1 MHARHAASSRYT
13 SVMAE
18 SVDIFQFKEALIV
31 LGSAALVIPV
41 FHSIRLSPV
50 IGYILIGMVVGPYGI
65 GSLAHTV
72 PWLSFFSIEE
82 PGAILHAAELGVVLL
97 MFMIGLELSL
107 ERLVVMRRLV
117 VGLGSIQVAASAA
130 LIGAFCYLLT
140 GNFVTSAVVGLAL
153 GMSSTAIVIQVLSEG
168 KQVNSVFGR
177 ASFAALVF
185 QDIAVIPILFVVGIL
200 GSSGDEDVYLNLVTA
215 ILQAGLVVLAVILL
229 GRVLL
234 RPLFRRVA
242 ATKSPDLFMAACM
255 LVILASSLATG
266 IAGLSMA
273 MGALI
278 AGLLLAETE
287 FRRQI
292 EITIEPFK
300 GLLVGVFL
308 ISVGM
313 NVDLAR
319 ILLDPVSI
327 LFASVGLVLVKT
339 LVVAGAGRLL
349 KLPLV
354 ASLRAGLLLGP
365 GSEFSFVIV
374 SVALA
379 SKAITPDTASFTLI
393 VAALTMASIPA
404 LYGLGR
410 SLEKLKPKSTVAVH
424 PASLVRPPE
433 DKEARVIVAGFGRVG
448 RVVAEL
454 LSRHGI
460 PYLAVD
466 ADANV
471 VAKAR
476 DEGFPIFFGDIRQP
490 AFLKLCGIDIARAL
504 VLTMDAPKSASTVV
518 SNARAERKDL
528 IIVARA
534 RDAAHAGE
542 LYRLGATDAVPETIE
557 ASLQLAEVVLVDA
570 GIAMGPAIASI
581 HEKRAAMRDEIQASA
596 PGLTMRQQPRRRLRD
611 ALGRPGERPAQN

>member
-1 MHARHAASSRYT
+1 MSEA
-13 SVMAE
+13 
-18 SVDIFQFKEALIV
+18 VDVFQFKEALIV

-41 FHSIRLSPV
+41 FHSLRVSPV

-65 GSLAHTV
+65 GALAPQV

-82 PGAILHAAELGVVLL
+82 PGAILHAAEFGVVLL

-107 ERLVVMRRLV
+107 ERLIVMRRLV
-117 VGLGSIQVAASAA
+117 LGLGSMQVVISAS
-130 LIGAFCYLLT
+130 LVGFVCYVLT
-140 GNFVTSAVVGLAL
+140 RNFATSAVVGLAL
-153 GMSSTAIVIQVLSEG
+153 GMSSTAIVIQVLSER
-168 KQVNSVFGR
+168 KQLKSLFGR
-177 ASFAALVF
+177 ASFATLVF
-185 QDIAVIPILFVVGIL
+185 QDIAVIPILFAVGIL
-200 GSSGDEDVYLNLVTA
+200 GTANDEHVYFNLLTA
-215 ILQAGLVVLAVILL
+215 IGQAALVVLAVMFL
-229 GRVLL
+229 GRILL
-234 RPLFRRVA
+234 RPLFRLVA
-242 ATKSPDLFMAACM
+242 ATRSPDLFMAACL

-266 IAGLSMA
+266 FAGLSMA
-273 MGALI
+273 VGSLI

-292 EITIEPFK
+292 EYTIEPFK

-313 NVDLAR
+313 NVDLGR
-319 ILLDPVSI
+319 VLRDPVAI
-327 LFASVGLVLVKT
+327 LFAGVGLVLVKT
-339 LVVAGAGRLL
+339 LVVAAAGRLL
-349 KLPLV
+349 KLPV
-354 ASLRAGLLLGP
+354 SAGLRAGLLLGP

-379 SKAITPDTASFTLI
+379 SKAISPDAASFTLI
-393 VAALTMASIPA
+393 VAALTMASIPG
-404 LYGLGR
+404 LYWLGR
-410 SLEKLKPKSTVAVH
+410 YLEKLRPKAKDPVH
-424 PASLVRPPE
+424 PASFIKPPD

-454 LSRHGI
+454 LARHSI

-466 ADANV
+466 ADVNV

-476 DEGFPIFFGDIRQP
+476 DDGFPIFLGDIRQQ
-490 AFLKLCGIDIARAL
+490 AFLKLCGIDVARAL
-504 VLTMDAPKSASTVV
+504 VLTMDAPKAASAVV
-518 SNARAERKDL
+518 SAARAERSDL

-534 RDAAHAGE
+534 RDAEHAGE

-581 HEKRAAMRDEIQASA
+581 HEKRASMRDEIQASA
-596 PGLTMRQQPRRRLRD
+596 PGRTMRPQPRRRLRD
-611 ALGRPGERPAQN
+611 ALGRTGDRPLQH